1 MGEIENCPECGS
13 DEIQIIDRV
22 WNEETQKKELRYLC
36 RMCDHD
42 WHEEVEE

>member
-22 WNEETQKKELRYLC
+22 WNAETQKKELRYLC
-36 RMCDHD
+36 WSCDHD
-42 WHEEVEE
+42 WHEEQEG